1 MTKPS
6 SDAGQ
11 SGPELSARAVILGLV
26 VALIIGSA
34 YPYCV
39 LKLGFGPN
47 LSVVSAF
54 LGFMTLVPLVF
65 VLRRILPNVLDTNA
79 RENNVVQTM
88 GTSAGQTAFMCVL
101 LAAFDMLNTKGV
113 LNPPI
118 HLGTAQIFFWLCS
131 ASLLGILLAVP
142 MRRHYID
149 EENLTYADGLAAGET
164 IVVLHEGRAK
174 GTSAQPLLALIA
186 GGLASGVLMIATSF
200 LKLFPDTWLLPGM
213 APMNIGFNWSLL
225 SFGSG
230 LLVGFRICMAMA
242 IGTAISWFILP
253 SFLVSHGM
261 IAEATY
267 PLTLRWVMWPATGLM
282 VAGGLTSLA
291 LKWNLIVKTFRGL
304 RTSSAG
310 EQGQREFPMSWVVVG
325 SVIMSVIIC
334 LVQYFSMGIPVW
346 LSFIAILLSLPLML
360 VGLRVLGETNWGP
373 ISAMSNMMQAI
384 FAFISPGNVPVNMS
398 SSGLTGTI
406 AVTSEALMQDF
417 KAGQLIRSNPR
428 NLTIAQLLAAPVGSL
443 ATALV
448 YPILRDQFGLGPGG
462 LSSPISVKWAGFAE
476 LLTKGLSALPPGCL
490 VGLAIGIGV
499 GIILTLLAEKFEK
512 HTPSPAAIGIGML
525 IPASVLMTFILGG
538 FAQLIWARTSA
549 ASEENFRIPLASG
562 LIAGEAL
569 LAVVLALLAAM
580 GFNF

>member
-1 MTKPS
+1 MIETKTETIPEV
-6 SDAGQ
+6 AVQ
-11 SGPELSARAVILGLV
+11 TGPELTSRSIVVGLF
-26 VALIIGSA
+26 VAAIIGSA

-54 LGFMTLVPLVF
+54 LGFI
-65 VLRRILPNVLDTNA
+65 VLALILRATGTNA
-79 RENNVVQTM
+79 RENNIVQTM

-101 LAAFDMLNTKGV
+101 LAAFDLLNQKNLLV
-113 LNPPI
+113 PAI
-118 HLGTAQIFFWLCS
+118 HLGTWQIFFWLCS

-164 IVVLHEGRAK
+164 IRVLHEGKAS
-174 GTSAQPLLALIA
+174 GASAGPVKAL
-186 GGLASGVLMIATSF
+186 GLGSLASGALMIATSF

-230 LLVGFRICMAMA
+230 LLVGFRICLAMG
-242 IGTAISWFILP
+242 IGMFISWFILP
-253 SFLVSHGM
+253 SYLFSHGM
-261 IAEATY
+261 ISEQTY
-267 PLTLRWVMWPATGLM
+267 PITLRWVMWPATGLM
-282 VAGGLTSLA
+282 VAGGLTSLF

-304 RTSSAG
+304 KGSKLSERS
-310 EQGQREFPMSWVVVG
+310 FPMQWVVIG
-325 SVIMSVIIC
+325 SIVMTIVVC

-346 LSFIAILLSLPLML
+346 LSFIAVLLSLPLML

-373 ISAMSNMMQAI
+373 ISAMSNMMQAV

-417 KAGQLIRSNPR
+417 KAGQLLRSNPR
-428 NLTIAQLLAAPVGSL
+428 NLTIAQLIAAPVGSL
-443 ATALV
+443 ATAIV
-448 YPILRDQFGLGPGG
+448 YPVLRNKFGIGPQG

-476 LLTKGLSALPPGCL
+476 LLTKGFNALPPGCL
-490 VGLAIGIGV
+490 VGLVIGIV
-499 GIILTLLAEKFEK
+499 AGITLTLLAEKWGELI
-512 HTPSPAAIGIGML
+512 PSAAAMGIGML
-525 IPASVLMTFILGG
+525 LPAAVLMTFILGG
-538 FAQLIWARTSA
+538 VAQLIWAKTSSRTESD
-549 ASEENFRIPLASG
+549 FRIPLASG
-562 LIAGEAL
+562 LIAGEAI
-569 LAVVLALLAAM
+569 LAVVQAILAAA
-580 GFNF
+580 GVNF

>member
-1 MTKPS
+1 MTQTHTAATK
-6 SDAGQ
+6 A
-11 SGPELSARAVILGLV
+11 GPEFTFRSILVGLV

-47 LSVVSAF
+47 LSIVSAF
-54 LGFMTLVPLVF
+54 LGFIALVLI
-65 VLRRILPNVLDTNA
+65 LRAVGTNA
-79 RENNVVQTM
+79 RENNIVQTM

-101 LAAFDMLNTKGV
+101 LAAFDMLNGKGV

-118 HLGTAQIFFWLCS
+118 HLGTWQIFLWLCS

-149 EENLTYADGLAAGET
+149 EENLTYADGMAAGET
-164 IVVLHEGRAK
+164 IIVLHEGRSK
-174 GTSAQPLLALIA
+174 GASSAPLKAL
-186 GGLASGVLMIATSF
+186 GYGSLASGALMILTSF
-200 LKLFPDTWLLPGM
+200 LRIFPDTWFFPGM
-213 APMNIGFNWSLL
+213 LPMNIGINWSLL

-230 LLVGFRICMAMA
+230 LLVGFRICLAMA

-261 IAEATY
+261 IPEQTY
-267 PLTLRWVMWPATGLM
+267 PMTLRWVMWPATGLM
-282 VAGGLTSLA
+282 VAGGLTSLV

-304 RTSSAG
+304 RGS
-310 EQGQREFPMSWVVVG
+310 QVKQQDFPMQWVITG
-325 SVIMSVIIC
+325 SLALTAIIC
-334 LVQYFSMGIPVW
+334 TVQYISMGIPIW
-346 LSFIAILLSLPLML
+346 LSFIAIVLSLPLML

-428 NLTIAQLLAAPVGSL
+428 HLTIAQLIAAPVG
-443 ATALV
+443 AMTTAIV
-448 YPILRDQFGLGPGG
+448 YPILRDKF
-462 LSSPISVKWAGFAE
+462 
-476 LLTKGLSALPPGCL
+476 
-490 VGLAIGIGV
+490 GIG
-499 GIILTLLAEKFEK
+499 
-512 HTPSPAAIGIGML
+512 
-525 IPASVLMTFILGG
+525 
-538 FAQLIWARTSA
+538 
-549 ASEENFRIPLASG
+549 
-562 LIAGEAL
+562 
-569 LAVVLALLAAM
+569 
-580 GFNF
+580 

>member
-1 MTKPS
+1 MTQS
-6 SDAGQ
+6 SNVANQ
-11 SGPELSARAVILGLV
+11 SGPELTTRSIIVGLV

-54 LGFMTLVPLVF
+54 FGFIALVLI
-65 VLRRILPNVLDTNA
+65 LRAAGTNA
-79 RENNVVQTM
+79 RENNIVQTM

-149 EENLTYADGLAAGET
+149 EENLTYADGMAAGET
-164 IVVLHEGRAK
+164 ILVLHEGREK
-174 GTSAQPLLALIA
+174 GASAGPVKAL
-186 GGLASGVLMIATSF
+186 GLGSLASGGLMILTSF

-213 APMNIGFNWSLL
+213 QPMNIGFNWSLL

-230 LLVGFRICMAMA
+230 LLVGFRICLAMA

-253 SFLVSHGM
+253 SYLLSHGM
-261 IAEATY
+261 IPEQTY
-267 PLTLRWVMWPATGLM
+267 PMTLRWVMWPATGLM

-304 RTSSAG
+304 KDSKVG
-310 EQGQREFPMSWVVVG
+310 ELGQREFPMQWVVIG
-325 SVIMSVIIC
+325 SLVMTVVIC

-384 FAFISPGNVPVNMS
+384 FAIISPGNVPVNMS

-428 NLTIAQLLAAPVGSL
+428 SLTIAQLIAAPVGSL

-448 YPILRDQFGLGPGG
+448 YPVLRDKFGIGPSG

-476 LLTKGLSALPPGCL
+476 LLTKGLSALPRGSL
-490 VGLAIGIGV
+490 VGLAIGIAV
-499 GIILTLLAEKFEK
+499 GIGLTLLAEKYEK
-512 HTPSPAAIGIGML
+512 QTPSPAAIGIGML

-538 FAQLIWARTSA
+538 VAQFFWARTSPK
-549 ASEENFRIPLASG
+549 SEEDFRIPLASG
-562 LIAGEAL
+562 LIAGEAI
-569 LAVVLALLAAM
+569 LAVVLALLAAF
-580 GFNF
+580 GVNL

>member
-1 MTKPS
+1 MTETRTVAVKT
-6 SDAGQ
+6 
-11 SGPELSARAVILGLV
+11 GPELTVRSIIVGLF
-26 VALIIGSA
+26 VAIVIGSA

-54 LGFMTLVPLVF
+54 FGFIALVLI
-65 VLRRILPNVLDTNA
+65 LRAAGTNA
-79 RENNVVQTM
+79 RENNIVQTM

-101 LAAFDMLNTKGV
+101 LAAFDLLNAKGV

-118 HLGTAQIFFWLCS
+118 HLNTLQIFLWLCS

-149 EENLTYADGLAAGET
+149 EENLTYADGMAAGET
-164 IVVLHEGRAK
+164 IIVLHEGREK
-174 GTSAQPLLALIA
+174 GASAGPVRAL
-186 GGLASGVLMIATSF
+186 GLGSLASGVLMILTSF
-200 LKLFPDTWLLPGM
+200 LKVFPDTWLLPGM
-213 APMNIGFNWSLL
+213 QPMNIGFNWSLL

-230 LLVGFRICMAMA
+230 LLVGFRICLAMA
-242 IGTAISWFILP
+242 IGTFISWFLLP
-253 SFLVSHGM
+253 SYLVSHGM
-261 IAEATY
+261 IPEQTY
-267 PLTLRWVMWPATGLM
+267 PMTLRWVMWPATGLM

-304 RTSSAG
+304 KGSKVDNRD
-310 EQGQREFPMSWVVVG
+310 FPMQWVIVG
-325 SVIMSVIIC
+325 SLVMTVVIC
-334 LVQYFSMGIPVW
+334 LVQYFSMGIPMW

-417 KAGQLIRSNPR
+417 KAGQLIGSNSR
-428 NLTIAQLLAAPVGSL
+428 NLTIAQLIAAPVGSI
-443 ATALV
+443 ATAVV
-448 YPILRDQFGLGPGG
+448 YPVLRDKFGIGPQG

-476 LLTKGLSALPPGCL
+476 LLTKGFSALPPGCL
-490 VGLAIGIGV
+490 VGLLIGIVV
-499 GIILTLLAEKFEK
+499 GIGLTLLAEVYSQK
-512 HTPSPAAIGIGML
+512 TPSPAAIGIGML

-538 FAQLIWARTSA
+538 VGQLIWAKSSPK
-549 ASEENFRIPLASG
+549 SEEDYRIPLASG
-562 LIAGEAL
+562 LIAGEAI
-569 LAVVLALLAAM
+569 LAVVLAILAAL
-580 GFNF
+580 GVNF

>member
-1 MTKPS
+1 MTTPTTPPI
-6 SDAGQ
+6 AA
-11 SGPELSARAVILGLV
+11 GPELSARSIVIGLF

-54 LGFMTLVPLVF
+54 LGFMTLVPIVYL
-65 VLRRILPNVLDTNA
+65 LRVTDTNP
-79 RENNVVQTM
+79 RENNIVQTM

-101 LAAFDMLNTKGV
+101 LAAFDMLNAKGV

-164 IVVLHEGRAK
+164 IVVLHEGRAS
-174 GTSAQPLLALIA
+174 GVSAGPVIALALGSVA
-186 GGLASGVLMIATSF
+186 SGGLMILTSF

-261 IAEATY
+261 VAEQTY

-291 LKWNLIVKTFRGL
+291 LKWKLIVKTFRGL
-304 RTSSAG
+304 KGSSVV
-310 EQGQREFPMSWVVVG
+310 EQDRREFPMRWVAIG
-325 SVIMSVIIC
+325 SIVMSVVIC

-417 KAGQLIRSNPR
+417 KAGQIIRSNPR
-428 NLTIAQLLAAPVGSL
+428 NLTIAQLIAAPVGSL

-448 YPILRDQFGLGPGG
+448 YPVLRDNFGLGPGG

-490 VGLAIGIGV
+490 VGLAIGIVV
-499 GIILTLLAEKFEK
+499 GIILTLLAEKWEK

-538 FAQLIWARTSA
+538 VAQLIWARSA
-549 ASEENFRIPLASG
+549 SASEEKFRIPLASG

-569 LAVVLALLAAM
+569 IAVFLALWAAL
-580 GFNF
+580 GFKL

>member
-1 MTKPS
+1 MTKATT
-6 SDAGQ
+6 AG
-11 SGPELSARAVILGLV
+11 SGPELSARSIIIGLIVAV
-26 VALIIGSA
+26 IIGSA

-54 LGFMTLVPLVF
+54 LGFMSLVPLVF
-65 VLRRILPNVLDTNA
+65 LMRMFLPSFADTNA
-79 RENNVVQTM
+79 RENNIVQTM

-164 IVVLHEGRAK
+164 IVVLHEGREK
-174 GTSAQPLLALIA
+174 GTNAGSLKAL
-186 GGLASGVLMIATSF
+186 GLGALSSGALMVLTSF
-200 LKLFPDTWLLPGM
+200 LKLFPDTWLVPGM
-213 APMNIGFNWSLL
+213 QDMRIGINWSLL

-230 LLVGFRICMAMA
+230 LLVGFRICFSMA
-242 IGTAISWFILP
+242 IGTFISWFLLP
-253 SFLVSHGM
+253 RFLLSHGM
-261 IAEATY
+261 IPELTY
-267 PLTLRWVMWPATGLM
+267 PKTLLWVMWPATGLM

-291 LKWNLIVKTFRGL
+291 LKWNLIVKSFQGL
-304 RTSSAG
+304 RGSKIGTEDSP
-310 EQGQREFPMSWVVVG
+310 REFPMQWVVIG
-325 SVIMSVIIC
+325 SIVMTGIIC
-334 LVQYFSMGIPVW
+334 LVQYFSMGIPLW
-346 LSFIAILLSLPLML
+346 LSLIAILLSLPLML

-373 ISAMSNMMQAI
+373 ISALSNMMQAI
-384 FAFISPGNVPVNMS
+384 FAFIAPGNLPVNMS

-428 NLTIAQLLAAPVGSL
+428 SLTIAQLIAAPVGSL

-448 YPILRDQFGLGPGG
+448 YPILRDKFGIGPAG

-490 VGLAIGIGV
+490 VGLVIGIVV
-499 GIILTLLAEKFEK
+499 GILLTLLAEKFGENV
-512 HTPSPAAIGIGML
+512 PSPAAIGIGML
-525 IPASVLMTFILGG
+525 INASVLITFILGG
-538 FAQLIWARTSA
+538 VAQLFWAKTSPS
-549 ASEENFRIPLASG
+549 SEDAFRIPLASG
-562 LIAGEAL
+562 LIVGEAI
-569 LAVVLALLAAM
+569 LAVALALLAAF
-580 GFNF
+580 GVNF

>member
-1 MTKPS
+1 MSQTTAATKT
-6 SDAGQ
+6 
-11 SGPELSARAVILGLV
+11 GPELSARSIVVGLV
-26 VALIIGSA
+26 VAVLIGSA

-54 LGFMTLVPLVF
+54 FGFIALVLI
-65 VLRRILPNVLDTNA
+65 LRAAGTNA
-79 RENNVVQTM
+79 RENNIVQTM

-101 LAAFDMLNTKGV
+101 LAAFDLLNAKGI

-118 HLGTAQIFFWLCS
+118 HLGTWQIFLWLCS

-164 IVVLHEGRAK
+164 IIVLHEGREK
-174 GTSAQPLLALIA
+174 GASAGPVKALGL
-186 GGLASGVLMIATSF
+186 GGLASGVLMILTSF

-213 APMNIGFNWSLL
+213 QPMNIGFNWSLL

-230 LLVGFRICMAMA
+230 LLVGFRICLAMA
-242 IGTAISWFILP
+242 IGTFISWFLLP
-253 SFLVSHGM
+253 SYLVSHGM
-261 IAEATY
+261 IPEQTY
-267 PLTLRWVMWPATGLM
+267 PMTLRWVMWPATGLM

-304 RTSSAG
+304 KGSKVDHRD
-310 EQGQREFPMSWVVVG
+310 FPMQWVVIG
-325 SVIMSVIIC
+325 SLVMTVVIC

-417 KAGQLIRSNPR
+417 KAGQLIGSDSR
-428 NLTIAQLLAAPVGSL
+428 NLTIAQLIAAPVGSI
-443 ATALV
+443 ATAVV
-448 YPILRDQFGLGPGG
+448 YPVLRDKFGIGPQG

-476 LLTKGLSALPPGCL
+476 LLTKGFDALPPGCL
-490 VGLAIGIGV
+490 VGLLIGIGV
-499 GIILTLLAEKFEK
+499 GIALTLLSEIYSEK
-512 HTPSPAAIGIGML
+512 TPSPAAIGIGML

-538 FAQLIWARTSA
+538 VGQLIWAKSSPK
-549 ASEENFRIPLASG
+549 SEEDYRIPLASG
-562 LIAGEAL
+562 LIAGEAI
-569 LAVVLALLAAM
+569 LAVVLALFAAF
-580 GFNF
+580 GVNF

>member
-1 MTKPS
+1 MSQTRTAPVS
-6 SDAGQ
+6 T
-11 SGPELSARAVILGLV
+11 GPELTVRSILVGLV
-26 VALIIGSA
+26 VAVIIGSA

-54 LGFMTLVPLVF
+54 FGFIALVLI
-65 VLRRILPNVLDTNA
+65 LRAAGTNA
-79 RENNVVQTM
+79 RENNIVQTM

-118 HLGTAQIFFWLCS
+118 HLGTLQIFLWLCS

-149 EENLTYADGLAAGET
+149 EENLTYADGMAAGET
-164 IVVLHEGRAK
+164 ILVLHEGREK
-174 GTSAQPLLALIA
+174 GASAGPVKALAL
-186 GGLASGVLMIATSF
+186 GSLASGLLMILTNFVKVFS
-200 LKLFPDTWLLPGM
+200 DTWLIPGLQ
-213 APMNIGFNWSLL
+213 PMNIGFNWSLL

-230 LLVGFRICMAMA
+230 LLVGFRICLAMA
-242 IGTAISWFILP
+242 IGTFISWFLLP
-253 SFLVSHGM
+253 SYLLHHGM
-261 IAEATY
+261 IPEQTY
-267 PLTLRWVMWPATGLM
+267 PMTLRWVMWPATGLM

-304 RTSSAG
+304 KGSKVDHHD
-310 EQGQREFPMSWVVVG
+310 FPMKWVVIG
-325 SVIMSVIIC
+325 SLFMTVVIC
-334 LVQYFSMGIPVW
+334 LIQYFSMGIPMW
-346 LSFIAILLSLPLML
+346 LSFIAVLLSLPLML

-417 KAGQLIRSNPR
+417 KAGQLIGSNSR
-428 NLTIAQLLAAPVGSL
+428 NLTVAQLIAAPVGSI
-443 ATALV
+443 ATAIV
-448 YPILRDQFGLGPGG
+448 YPVLRDKFGIGPQG

-490 VGLAIGIGV
+490 VGLLIGVLVGIG
-499 GIILTLLAEKFEK
+499 LTLLAEKYSER
-512 HTPSPAAIGIGML
+512 TPSPAAIGIGML

-538 FAQLIWARTSA
+538 VGQLIWARTSPQ
-549 ASEENFRIPLASG
+549 SEDAFRIPLASG
-562 LIAGEAL
+562 LIAGEAI
-569 LAVVLALLAAM
+569 LAVVLAIMAAV
-580 GFNF
+580 GVNF